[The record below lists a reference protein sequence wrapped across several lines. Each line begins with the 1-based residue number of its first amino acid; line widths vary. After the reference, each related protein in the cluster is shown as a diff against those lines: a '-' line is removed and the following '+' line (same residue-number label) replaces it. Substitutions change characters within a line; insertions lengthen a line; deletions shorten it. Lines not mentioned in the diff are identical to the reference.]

1 MARVVKS
8 PHAKGGDIRDEGSVP
23 GSRRFRHS
31 NPLQYFFPENP
42 LDRGAWWA
50 TVHRVT
56 KSRTRLKQLNTHSYI
71 FYQGNKELKKKLT
84 SAEKISL
91 KSTRRKISLYVGT
104 IDTNRNQQF
113 FVFET
118 KNIYNINIQYDV
130 NQSSGFFKIHF

>member
-1 MARVVKS
+1 MVKS

-23 GSRRFRHS
+23 GSGRFRHS

-71 FYQGNKELKKKLT
+71 FYQGNKELKKNLRAQKKFL
-84 SAEKISL
+84 
-91 KSTRRKISLYVGT
+91 
-104 IDTNRNQQF
+104 
-113 FVFET
+113 
-118 KNIYNINIQYDV
+118 
-130 NQSSGFFKIHF
+130 